1 MSSVAETTAA
11 PTRIRRW
18 EGLPYWLILPAV
30 AYLILFFGWPMVEAF
45 DLAFREEGHWT
56 LGAFRTMVDD
66 FRFEEALRTTLILIG
81 VIIPLQFALALGMA
95 LLVSAHLRFRS
106 IFLYIFLLPLAI
118 SDLAGIVW
126 SAIFTERGYLNTIL
140 QHLGIGNPDILHIW
154 LDPSNQAVLIGTI
167 VVAEIWRS
175 TALIMIILVAGL
187 QGIPRSSTRRRRCS
201 SELVATAPAVTL
213 PMLKPSI
220 QVALLL
226 RIVLAF
232 EVFSTV
238 IAIAGDGTTVLAA
251 EAYRWENTNQDENVA
266 AVRDADPRPHRRV
279 RDLHPAASPHEG
291 AAAAMRAVGV
301 GVLKYGF
308 AILVSLWVLLPIYF
322 ITLAA
327 FSTEEAVYAYPK
339 QLVPRDMSTDT
350 MQFFLDSEGIVPS
363 LWRSIEVALLTLVIA
378 LGVGIPA
385 GYAVA
390 RFAFRGSDA
399 FRLGVVAT
407 RLLRS

>member
-1 MSSVAETTAA
+1 MSTVAETSTAPA
-11 PTRIRRW
+11 RIRRW

-45 DLAFREEGHWT
+45 ELAFREEGHWT

-66 FRFEEALRTTLILIG
+66 FRFGEALRTTLILIV
-81 VIIPLQFALALGMA
+81 VIIPLQFALAIGMA

-118 SDLAGIVW
+118 SDLAAGIVW

-140 QHLGIGNPDILHIW
+140 QHLGIGNPDIPHIW
-154 LDPSNQAVLIGTI
+154 LDPSNQAVLVGTI

-187 QGIPRSSTRRRRCS
+187 QGIPKEFNEAAEVFGASWWQRLWS
-201 SELVATAPAVTL
+201 VTL

-226 RIVLAF
+226 RIILAF

-238 IAIAGDGTTVLAA
+238 IAIAGEGTTVLAA

-266 AVRDADPRPHRRV
+266 AAYAT
-279 RDLHPAASPHEG
+279 L
-291 AAAAMRAVGV
+291 
-301 GVLKYGF
+301 
-308 AILVSLWVLLPIYF
+308 ILVLSVVSAIF
-322 ITLAA
+322 IL
-327 FSTEEAVYAYPK
+327 
-339 QLVPRDMSTDT
+339 
-350 MQFFLDSEGIVPS
+350 
-363 LWRSIEVALLTLVIA
+363 
-378 LGVGIPA
+378 
-385 GYAVA
+385 
-390 RFAFRGSDA
+390 
-399 FRLGVVAT
+399 
-407 RLLRS
+407 RLLRTKKEQQLR

>member
-1 MSSVAETTAA
+1 MSTVAETTTA
-11 PTRIRRW
+11 PARIRRW

-45 DLAFREEGHWT
+45 ELAFREEGHWT

-66 FRFEEALRTTLILIG
+66 FRFEEALRTTLILIV

-95 LLVSAHLRFRS
+95 LVVSAHLRFRS
-106 IFLYIFLLPLAI
+106 IFLYIFILPLAI
-118 SDLAGIVW
+118 SDLAAGIVW

-140 QHLGIGNPDILHIW
+140 QHLGIGNPDIPHIW

-187 QGIPRSSTRRRRCS
+187 QGIPREFNEAAEVFGASWWQRLWS
-201 SELVATAPAVTL
+201 VTL

-226 RIVLAF
+226 RIILAF

-238 IAIAGDGTTVLAA
+238 IAIAGEGTTVLAA

-266 AVRDADPRPHRRV
+266 AAYAT
-279 RDLHPAASPHEG
+279 L
-291 AAAAMRAVGV
+291 
-301 GVLKYGF
+301 
-308 AILVSLWVLLPIYF
+308 ILVLSVVSAIF
-322 ITLAA
+322 IL
-327 FSTEEAVYAYPK
+327 
-339 QLVPRDMSTDT
+339 
-350 MQFFLDSEGIVPS
+350 
-363 LWRSIEVALLTLVIA
+363 
-378 LGVGIPA
+378 
-385 GYAVA
+385 
-390 RFAFRGSDA
+390 
-399 FRLGVVAT
+399 
-407 RLLRS
+407 RLLRTKKEQLLR

>member
-1 MSSVAETTAA
+1 MSTVAETTTA
-11 PTRIRRW
+11 PARIRRW

-45 DLAFREEGHWT
+45 ELAFREEGHWT

-66 FRFEEALRTTLILIG
+66 FRFEEALRTTLILIV

-95 LLVSAHLRFRS
+95 LVVSAHLRFRS
-106 IFLYIFLLPLAI
+106 IFLYIFILPLAI
-118 SDLAGIVW
+118 SDLAAGIVW

-140 QHLGIGNPDILHIW
+140 QHLGIGNPEIPHIW

-187 QGIPRSSTRRRRCS
+187 QGIPREFNEAAEVFGASWWQRLWS
-201 SELVATAPAVTL
+201 VTL

-226 RIVLAF
+226 RIILAF

-238 IAIAGDGTTVLAA
+238 IAIAGEGTTVLAA

-266 AVRDADPRPHRRV
+266 AAYAT
-279 RDLHPAASPHEG
+279 L
-291 AAAAMRAVGV
+291 
-301 GVLKYGF
+301 
-308 AILVSLWVLLPIYF
+308 ILVLSVVSAIF
-322 ITLAA
+322 IL
-327 FSTEEAVYAYPK
+327 
-339 QLVPRDMSTDT
+339 
-350 MQFFLDSEGIVPS
+350 
-363 LWRSIEVALLTLVIA
+363 
-378 LGVGIPA
+378 
-385 GYAVA
+385 
-390 RFAFRGSDA
+390 
-399 FRLGVVAT
+399 
-407 RLLRS
+407 RLLRTKKEQLLR